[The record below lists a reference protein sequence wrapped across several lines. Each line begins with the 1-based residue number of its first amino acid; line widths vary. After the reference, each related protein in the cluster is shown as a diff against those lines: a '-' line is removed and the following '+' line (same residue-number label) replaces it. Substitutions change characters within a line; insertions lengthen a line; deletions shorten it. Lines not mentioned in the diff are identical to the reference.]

1 MTRIVMCFIIS
12 ILMFTACKNK
22 EEKKDVETDTSTIEV
37 SMIKSEKPI
46 SRLNK
51 ASEELIATWPEYQK
65 FDELISQYQEISLSD
80 ALLNS
85 EELAELARQLKDS
98 IRIEELDIPE
108 VKIRL
113 NVLYSETLR
122 LADMSTIPTIT
133 AALVTD
139 ENNNVIDAYSALN
152 LKINNMSVQ
161 DELNEEIS
169 KFVDEVMQES
179 ASDSLDTKDAVNPD
193 N

>member
-37 SMIKSEKPI
+37 SMVKSEKPI

-179 ASDSLDTKDAVNPD
+179 ASDSLDTKDSVNPD

>member
-1 MTRIVMCFIIS
+1 MTKIVVCFFIS
-12 ILMFTACKNK
+12 IIMFTACKNQEQK
-22 EEKKDVETDTSTIEV
+22 VDEETGTEYIEQ

-46 SRLNK
+46 SRLN
-51 ASEELIATWPEYQK
+51 ATSEEMISTWPEYQK

-85 EELAELARQLKDS
+85 IELAELARQLKDS
-98 IRIEELDIPE
+98 IRINELNIPE

-113 NVLYSETLR
+113 NVLHSETLR

-133 AALVTD
+133 AELVTN
-139 ENNNVIDAYSALN
+139 ENNNVIEAYSALN
-152 LKINNMSVQ
+152 LKINNMSSQ
-161 DELNEEIS
+161 EELNEEIS
-169 KFVDEVMQES
+169 KFVDEVLKET
-179 ASDSLDTKDAVNPD
+179 AADSVDPNDEDDPD